1 MRSKS
6 KERDYIFIYLFNNII
21 ILDNF
26 IREFSFKSINN
37 EDFFEIIVQ
46 FIEFNLFINI
56 QTLRIFN
63 NTLKSLS
70 KCSKKS
76 LT

>member
-46 FIEFNLFINI
+46 FIA
-56 QTLRIFN
+56 LRGLYRN
-63 NTLKSLS
+63 
-70 KCSKKS
+70 
-76 LT
+76 